1 MDFNKIKFSKYL
13 SYLLRHNPSG
23 LNMTKDGYVMV
34 DELIKLSNS
43 NGRVITKELLK
54 EVVRLDDKQRFSFS
68 KDYSMIRAN
77 QGHSVDV
84 DLDLKEAIPDVYL
97 FHGTSPNSLESILVN
112 GINRMKRNHV
122 HLSKD
127 LCTAINVGSRYC
139 QDDEVPSVLLVDVFR
154 MCKDG
159 YKFYL
164 SDNGVWLTDH
174 VPSDYVKVLDVSTVN
189 RYKDVANVSDGVK
202 NAFLEEL
209 FVLYHKY
216 GVSIGHEDSQGGF
229 ILNNICEDNLKWM
242 SQIETCREELSY
254 IVEENER

>member
-1 MDFNKIKFSKYL
+1 MDFNEIKFSKYL

-23 LNMTKDGYVMV
+23 LNMTKDGYVIV

-43 NGRVITKELLK
+43 NGRFITKELLK

-77 QGHSVDV
+77 QGHSIDV
-84 DLDLKEAIPDVYL
+84 DLDLQEVIPDVYL
-97 FHGTSPNSLESILVN
+97 FHGTSSNNLESILVN

-139 QDDEVPSVLLVDVFR
+139 RDDEVPSVLQVDVFR
-154 MCKDG
+154 MCEDG

-164 SDNGVWLTDH
+164 SDNGVWLTEY
-174 VPSDYVKVLDVSTVN
+174 VPSEYVKVLDVSTVN
-189 RYKDVANVSDGVK
+189 RYKECLVEAKNSDRSKMNRIVSRRRCMY
-202 NAFLEEL
+202 E
-209 FVLYHKY
+209 
-216 GVSIGHEDSQGGF
+216 
-229 ILNNICEDNLKWM
+229 
-242 SQIETCREELSY
+242 RLSKL
-254 IVEENER
+254 

>member
-174 VPSDYVKVLDVSTVN
+174 VPSDYIKVLDVSTVN
-189 RYKDVANVSDGVK
+189 SSKEVTIDDVLK
-202 NAFLEEL
+202 
-209 FVLYHKY
+209 
-216 GVSIGHEDSQGGF
+216 F
-229 ILNNICEDNLKWM
+229 I
-242 SQIETCREELSY
+242 
-254 IVEENER
+254 EENGEVYNHKIKKALEKFENRGTSIEEIVSRRRSMYERLSKL